1 MGGYKD
7 RFNRAL
13 VDLPLQGSVSVG
25 GFLGL
30 EVDQFFKD
38 KSVLCDREAHLT
50 LISMG
55 TSSFPLL

>member
-1 MGGYKD
+1 MGIKT
-7 RFNRAL
+7 
-13 VDLPLQGSVSVG
+13 DLIGHWWISLFKEVFLLG